1 MGWLIIRY
9 HSFKYLTEYP
19 VLFPVEL
26 ELDALLLE
34 VKYPL
39 GNAVPGLGSLREG
52 ESLGDG
58 QDLPGGPLLILV
70 IRRPELL
77 VRNPKTDKHGD
88 QTVLSA
94 DISVLDF

>member
-1 MGWLIIRY
+1 M
-9 HSFKYLTEYP
+9 
-19 VLFPVEL
+19 EL

-34 VKYPL
+34 VEHPL
-39 GNAVPGLGSLREG
+39 GNAVPGLGSLGEG

-70 IRRPELL
+70 IRWPELL

-94 DISVLDF
+94 DICVLDFFECLDLEFIYLQ